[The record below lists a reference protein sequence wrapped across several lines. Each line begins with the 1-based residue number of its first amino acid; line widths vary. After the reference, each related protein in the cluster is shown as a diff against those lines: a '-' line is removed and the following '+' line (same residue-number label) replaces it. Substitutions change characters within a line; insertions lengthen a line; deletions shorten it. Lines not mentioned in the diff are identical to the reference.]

1 MERLMRTV
9 IGVLVLTGVFGGGS
23 AFAQSKTGTT
33 VAQFMGI
40 EPSARIAAMGNAGVA
55 LFDGIQAAYYNPAA
69 IGSVLDPAVQ
79 FTHSVWFADISYDY
93 VAGGLPLNAGTL
105 FASVTAL
112 NSGEIA
118 VRTVDQP
125 LGTGERYTVSDF
137 ALGLGFG
144 RSITDR
150 FGAGAQVN
158 YINETI
164 WHSSLNVLTF
174 SAGTAYRLMDNGLM
188 IGASLTNF
196 GTKGKFNGRDL
207 AIQYDADP
215 SKYGD
220 NGSLPADQAT
230 DAFPV
235 PIRFRVGLSMPHQ
248 VTRDS
253 AVLLVV
259 DATHPNDNT
268 ESMSMGGEWSW
279 KDTVA
284 LRAGYQDLF
293 LRDSDVGL
301 TLGVGLKGGLGETGF
316 QFDYAWANHDR
327 LQETHRMTF
336 AITF

>member
-1 MERLMRTV
+1 MRK
-9 IGVLVLTGVFGGGS
+9 IIAFLVLAAAAGAGP
-23 AFAQSKTGTT
+23 AYAQSKTGTT

-69 IGSVLDPAVQ
+69 IGSMLDPAVQ

-93 VAGGLPLNAGTL
+93 VAGGLPLSAGTL

-144 RSITDR
+144 RSLTDR

-196 GTKGKFNGRDL
+196 GTKGRYDGRDL

-215 SKYGD
+215 SRYGD
-220 NGSLPADQAT
+220 NGSLPANQAT
-230 DAFPV
+230 DAYPV
-235 PIRFRVGLSMPHQ
+235 PILFRVGLSLPHQ
-248 VTRDS
+248 LNRDS
-253 AVLLVV
+253 RVLVV
-259 DATHPNDNT
+259 ADASHPNDNT
-268 ESMSMGGEWSW
+268 ESMSLGGEWSW
-279 KDTVA
+279 KNTVA
-284 LRAGYQDLF
+284 LRAGYQNLF
-293 LRDSDVGL
+293 QQDSDVGL
-301 TLGVGLKGGLGETGF
+301 TLGVGLQGGLGETGF

-327 LQETHRMTF
+327 LQETHRMTL